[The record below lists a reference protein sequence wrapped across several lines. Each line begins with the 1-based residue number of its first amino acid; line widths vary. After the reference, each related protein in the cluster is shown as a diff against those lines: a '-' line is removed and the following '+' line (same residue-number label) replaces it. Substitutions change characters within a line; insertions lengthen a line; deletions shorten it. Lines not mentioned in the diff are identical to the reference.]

1 MNNSVPCL
9 EEKITKQNL
18 LQLTENYGD
27 SFYLLDSV
35 QFSKNYC
42 ELKSAFQVIYPHFN
56 IAYSYKTN
64 YVPKLCKMVNKMGG
78 YAEVVSEMEMEI
90 ALKCG
95 VEPTRII
102 WNGPVKDMDHV
113 EDLLIA
119 GGCVNIDNLT
129 EAERIQRIAYRHRDK
144 VIQVGI
150 RCNFDVG
157 DGTLS
162 RFGLDVDGEE
172 FDMVCHI
179 IANLSN
185 LNLKC
190 LQCHFA
196 KRKVEYWPARAQGI
210 LAIYDKVKE
219 KYGIT
224 PERIDIGGG
233 IYGKMPKSLS
243 RELGYEP
250 PGYERYARASAS
262 VFAARFDGEKYKN
275 QSPELLIEP
284 GSALAGDC
292 MKFVTRIDNIRN
304 IRGKWIA
311 TAMGSQK
318 NISMSGI
325 NPPMTVIDGG
335 RERKKY
341 EDMDIVGYTCIE
353 SDFLYR
359 HYEGWLGE
367 GDFLVLSNCGS
378 YSVVMKP
385 PFILPNVPILD
396 IGNGIGQV
404 EIIKRKEQF
413 EDLFCTF
420 SF

>member
-1 MNNSVPCL
+1 MNNSVTCSS
-9 EEKITKQNL
+9 EKITKQNL
-18 LQLTENYGD
+18 LQLAENYGD

-35 QFSKNYC
+35 QFLKNYS

-172 FDMVCHI
+172 FDVSKRTT
-179 IANLSN
+179 AATK
-185 LNLKC
+185 LN
-190 LQCHFA
+190 Q
-196 KRKVEYWPARAQGI
+196 
-210 LAIYDKVKE
+210 
-219 KYGIT
+219 
-224 PERIDIGGG
+224 
-233 IYGKMPKSLS
+233 
-243 RELGYEP
+243 
-250 PGYERYARASAS
+250 
-262 VFAARFDGEKYKN
+262 GEK
-275 QSPELLIEP
+275 LLTVQMLSDAKEESIVLQTEK
-284 GSALAGDC
+284 GMFLRFLAVDVPKKKKGAVGVRG
-292 MKFVTRIDNIRN
+292 MKIAPLDRLKAVFLLGQEEKTIVEKDKQIMLHRLRIASRD
-304 IRGKWIA
+304 
-311 TAMGSQK
+311 QK
-318 NISMSGI
+318 G
-325 NPPMTVIDGG
+325 V
-335 RERKKY
+335 KK
-341 EDMDIVGYTCIE
+341 
-353 SDFLYR
+353 
-359 HYEGWLGE
+359 
-367 GDFLVLSNCGS
+367 
-378 YSVVMKP
+378 
-385 PFILPNVPILD
+385 
-396 IGNGIGQV
+396 
-404 EIIKRKEQF
+404 
-413 EDLFCTF
+413 
-420 SF
+420 